1 MTRRQSIKWFSRLS
15 NGVLIGGR
23 NGEEC
28 LVSSQPVTLSVP
40 ISSSQH
46 NDPSPTS
53 IGSSSVQ
60 ADVVAGS
67 VAGTHHPKALRALSS
82 SESLSVPQIRTAV
95 VGTGGLVF
103 TSSSPLAL
111 GAIALFGLVA
121 VISQSTQISESRSV
135 PPGIHISSASFSH
148 QFLLLTCE
156 SDQLKKIKPSGA
168 PVGSF
173 LLSNEMSNVLGVDT
187 FHSTSPFEK
196 LPLHQLPFIQSERVD
211 DSLLSRHAMLVLASA
226 SADFDK
232 DFFATSSSST
242 ALQSY
247 SWPYSMLWS

>member
-1 MTRRQSIKWFSRLS
+1 MFVNKKINFLLDSILVGRIRSTTSDASGISIDEQVEATKIVNDQRLDANPSSGLSCLS

-23 NGEEC
+23 NGEEG

-82 SESLSVPQIRTAV
+82 SESSSVPQIRTAV

-103 TSSSPLAL
+103 TSYSPLAL

-148 QFLLLTCE
+148 QFLLLMCG
-156 SDQLKKIKPSGA
+156 SDQLKNLNLRE
-168 PVGSF
+168 
-173 LLSNEMSNVLGVDT
+173 LLLED
-187 FHSTSPFEK
+187 F
-196 LPLHQLPFIQSERVD
+196 
-211 DSLLSRHAMLVLASA
+211 SLAMR
-226 SADFDK
+226 
-232 DFFATSSSST
+232 
-242 ALQSY
+242 
-247 SWPYSMLWS
+247 